1 MLADDQE
8 SQHPIMLPSSSLPVL
23 RPPEPGQP
31 AAPAGR
37 SARARRGIWR
47 LRAVRFGAV
56 AVTCTAIG
64 LVVFGVLT
72 ELGAGRLVA
81 DGIGYAL
88 AAQANFALSAT
99 FTWGDR
105 KPRLQGPAGKTSAA
119 WVAAW
124 SARWAKFNAVALAA
138 LGVNELV
145 FGEALRAHVAL
156 LVAGLAGITVAAA
169 LTFTVNHIVTFPVL
183 TGSDEAERRPPA
195 ELIRA
200 RVQHDGVAFFL
211 PAYNEA
217 ANLRMIVPRIVAYF
231 DDLACDFSVIIVDDG
246 STRDETYE
254 VAERLAEAYPG
265 RVQALHHAGNEGY
278 GAALRSG
285 LAAALRTGHGLVGFC
300 DADGQFDIGSFGT
313 LLAVLQD
320 QHADVA
326 IGYRIARADSVGRR
340 LLGRGWR
347 LLSRLVLGLRGV
359 RDVDC
364 GFKLFSRRVLE
375 DLLPDVGSRHAT
387 VSPEILLRVTAA
399 GYQIAEAGVTHQPR
413 AHGRQTGAS
422 PRVVLASVQQ
432 LLRLRSQLAALAV
445 VQARPTVPS
454 MAVPAA
460 LRRAKTPL
468 SPGRPAAVRRLS
480 WLVATAAAGLSVVAY
495 AITVRLHAVL
505 LYTDAISHEEIARRV
520 MDGTSPGLAQLG
532 GVWLPLQHLLMLPFV
547 WDDRFYQDGFAGSI
561 VSMVSYV
568 VTAVL
573 IYKIVARLT
582 GEPVAGLVATSV
594 FALNPNMLYVQS
606 TPMTEPLLYCTTA
619 AAIYCVQ
626 EWANTDRYQYLMGGA
641 VCCFLGT
648 LTRYETWPITLCLVV
663 AVAVIGW
670 ARPSGGRRLDLRLR
684 RSGVRDRVT
693 VFSVVALAGIAGW
706 VLWNWI
712 LTGNPLNFQDGPY
725 AKPSLWLTAGD
736 IGLHHW
742 SVAARTWLYAMQ
754 DDETWPLLVLA
765 AAGLVVFLAVEWR
778 STRRFGRSLPVLSLL
793 IMVPFFIASI
803 YTGQRPLFVV
813 QLYGRFTNVRFAL
826 IMLLPVAI
834 FIGYLVGALRRM
846 RPVMLAAAGLVLVM
860 VVSIGYGLVRYRNV
874 ATYNEPAAGHET
886 VPSQAVV
893 AFLKKHYD
901 GGRVLMQS
909 VNNEIVAF
917 QVPSNQLVYEGSY
930 GQWQP
935 ALRDPAA
942 NRIRWIVEWCGPQP
956 DQVCRT
962 EGRAQLRRYR
972 LVFSAPDNYRVYQLR
987 RG

>member
-1 MLADDQE
+1 LLVVDQQ

-23 RPPEPGQP
+23 RPPAPGQS
-31 AAPAGR
+31 AVVGR
-37 SARARRGIWR
+37 PPEGLRGLCR
-47 LRAVRFGAV
+47 LRAVRFGIV
-56 AVTCTAIG
+56 AASCTAIG
-64 LVVFGVLT
+64 LIVLGVLARA
-72 ELGAGRLVA
+72 GVGRLAA

-105 KPRLQGPAGKTSAA
+105 KPRIADQAGLGRAA
-119 WVAAW
+119 WVRAW

-138 LGVNELV
+138 LGVDELL

-156 LVAGLAGITVAAA
+156 LPAGLAGVTAAAA
-169 LTFTVNHIVTFPVL
+169 LTFTANHVVTFPAL
-183 TGSDEAERRPPA
+183 KGSEEAERRPPA

-200 RVQHDGVAFFL
+200 RAQRDGVAFFL

-217 ANLRMIVPRIVAYF
+217 ANLRVIVPRTVAYF
-231 DDLACDFSVIIVDDG
+231 DDLACPFSVIIVDDG

-254 VAERLAEAYPG
+254 VAERLAKAHPG
-265 RVQALHHAGNEGY
+265 HVQTLHHAGNEGY
-278 GAALRSG
+278 GAALCSG
-285 LAAALRTGHGLVGFC
+285 FAAALRTGHGLVGFC

-320 QHADVA
+320 QDADAA

-340 LLGRGWR
+340 LLGRGWK
-347 LLSRLVLGLRGV
+347 LLSRLALGLRGV

-375 DLLPDVGSRHAT
+375 DVLPSVGSQHAT
-387 VSPEILLRVTAA
+387 VSPELLYRTRAA
-399 GYQIAEAGVTHQPR
+399 GYRIAEAGISHSAR

-422 PRVVLASVQQ
+422 PGVVLASVLQ
-432 LLRLRSQLAALAV
+432 LVRLRSQLSVQDRSAL
-445 VQARPTVPS
+445 Q
-454 MAVPAA
+454 PAA
-460 LRRAKTPL
+460 P
-468 SPGRPAAVRRLS
+468 PALPPASGQPARSGAVRQLA
-480 WLVATAAAGLSVVAY
+480 WLVAAVAAGLSVAAY
-495 AITVRLHAVL
+495 AVTVRLHAVM

-520 MDGTSPGLAQLG
+520 VDGTSPGLAQLG

-547 WDDRFYQDGFAGSI
+547 WDNRFYQDGFAGSI

-573 IYKIVARLT
+573 VYKIVARLT
-582 GEPVAGLVATSV
+582 GEPVAGLVAAAV

-606 TPMTEPLLYCTTA
+606 TPMTEPLLYCTTV

-641 VCCFLGT
+641 LCCFLGT

-670 ARPSGGRRLDLRLR
+670 ARPSGGRELDIRLR

-693 VFSVVALAGIAGW
+693 VFSVVALAGIVAW

-742 SVAARTWLYAMQ
+742 SVAVRTWLYAMQ
-754 DDETWPLLVLA
+754 DDETRPLLALA
-765 AAGLVVFLAVEWR
+765 AVGLLVFLAAEWR
-778 STRRFGRSLPVLSLL
+778 SARRFGRSLPVLSLL

-803 YTGQRPLFVV
+803 YTGQRPLFVI

-826 IMLLPVAI
+826 IMLLPAAI
-834 FIGYLVGALRRM
+834 FIGYLVGTLRRTRRM
-846 RPVMLAAAGLVLVM
+846 MLVAAGLVLVM
-860 VVSIGYGLVRYRNV
+860 VVSIGYGLVHYRNV

-893 AFLKKHYD
+893 TFLKRHYD

-962 EGRAQLRRYR
+962 EGRAQLHRYR
-972 LVFSAPDNYRVYQLR
+972 LVFSQPANYRVYELR
-987 RG
+987 KD